1 MRKILAIMLCI
12 VLFPLCLAACAE
24 EVETPPDEA
33 SSLFPADYQP
43 DGWIGYKQDGSAAD
57 EGYDPAVVLT
67 TDGKFIFTFY
77 SSESGT
83 EQLSGTYRK
92 EDNMYILTP
101 AEGSDEKFYSEHSE
115 EIRMTKERNTLV
127 YAGAT
132 IGVTSE
138 GDVFTEAI
146 NFDFY

>member
-1 MRKILAIMLCI
+1 MRKVLAILLCI
-12 VLFPLCLAACAE
+12 ALFSLCLAACTE
-24 EVETPPDEA
+24 KVEPDPDDA

-77 SSESGT
+77 SSENGT

-92 EDNMYILTP
+92 EDNVYVLTP
-101 AEGSDEKFYSEHSE
+101 AEGSDENFYSEHSE

-127 YAGAT
+127 YAGAQ

-138 GDVFTEAI
+138 GDVFAEAT
-146 NFDFY
+146 NFQFY